1 MPIRKIVA
9 SHSPYNEIPKVLSTP
24 ARKFADDFAD
34 PKTLKLF
41 KDMIKTMYA
50 RDGIGL
56 AAPQIDLPLQI
67 ITIAT
72 KDEELV
78 LLNPKIVW
86 RSRKTNSMEEGCL
99 SLPGYFEEIERAE
112 KVKVKGI
119 DKHGKKIIIKA
130 SGMLARV
137 LQHEVDHLQGI
148 LIKNRADEQK
158 QKR

>member
-1 MPIRKIVA
+1 MAVRKIVA
-9 SHSPYNEIPKVLSTP
+9 SKSPYNEIPEILRCKAQTYSG
-24 ARKFADDFAD
+24 DFSD
-34 PKTLKLF
+34 PKTIKLF

-72 KDEELV
+72 RNEELV
-78 LLNPKIVW
+78 LINPKIVW
-86 RSRKTNSMEEGCL
+86 RSRKTNLMEEGCL
-99 SLPGYFEEIERAE
+99 SLPSYFSEIERAE
-112 KVKVKGI
+112 KVKVKAL
-119 DKHGKKIIIKA
+119 DKHGKKITIKA

-158 QKR
+158 LK